1 MTAFIIYLMRIRYL
15 LSFITAVIA
24 LVLGIIVTVNKL
36 KQTKILG
43 FSVIFTAVS
52 GIISSLYLYLVNY
65 RGIWEVAN
73 LNKLHTVL
81 VLAFSLAGL
90 YFICLYVHRNYHYK
104 FIYFPVLIVPVVERI
119 ANLISN
125 RLVFTLSSPYTEY
138 YVLTSRVQIAQN
150 ITSLVVST
158 VIFFILFIVFYLNK
172 KNEKFIPHYYVIC
185 LITLIWRVI
194 NHGFTALYHMIIS
207 LDATAWFDAN
217 TVADFAE
224 AANII
229 LTAGAAPTVTADTV
243 TNNVNGFT
251 TVLDEEIYKNKIKEI
266 LNNKKLLNKVSKNAR
281 QMLGKN
287 WQDIAYQTH
296 KLYLEEIIKKQN
308 K

>member
-158 VIFFILFIVFYLNK
+158 IIFFILFIVFYLNK

-194 NHGFTALYHMIIS
+194 NHGFAALYHLIIS

-217 TVADFAE
+217 TVADFMYD
-224 AANII
+224 NGYYI
-229 LTAGAAPTVTADTV
+229 TV
-243 TNNVNGFT
+243 FF
-251 TVLDEEIYKNKIKEI
+251 TVLGAFVTLIFPVYLLIRVIKASRKEDDEQEVMLVGEIEMPS
-266 LNNKKLLNKVSKNAR
+266 VDEPS
-281 QMLGKN
+281 
-287 WQDIAYQTH
+287 
-296 KLYLEEIIKKQN
+296 
-308 K
+308 